1 MFAIGSRVR
10 VKVTFESRSGVTVPA
25 GTMGRVH
32 FVPGPEWGNEMIIAL
47 DKPLSGPKSP
57 APRSFI
63 LVDFDQVELVSAS
76 ERA

>member
-25 GTMGRVH
+25 GTLGKVN
-32 FVPGPEWGNEMIIAL
+32 FVPGPEWGNERVILL

-63 LVDFDQVELVSAS
+63 LVDFNQVELVSAN

>member
-10 VKVTFESRSGVTVPA
+10 VKATFESRSGVTVPA
-25 GTMGRVH
+25 GTMGRVF
-32 FVPGPEWGNEMIIAL
+32 FVPGPEWGNELVIIL

-57 APRSFI
+57 TPRSFI
-63 LVDFDQVELVSAS
+63 LVDFNQMELVSAS